1 MPTTDFFSGPGFEP
15 EDVPVKKT
23 SPAQQPVEKQP
34 ADDEPFAGMQKL
46 DFDFLG
52 GDDPAVPGET
62 DPGDPFDDFSFQRP
76 AAPARPAQPARP
88 APFVFDEEPAPAPF
102 SGVPETRI
110 TPAASASLGGTDD
123 APVRPVSPAQAAP
136 KAAPF
141 VFDFDDAPVERPAS
155 RTAASAAPSGEAAF
169 DFSIPEE
176 KPAPAPAATPLDG
189 YAPLSLDFLDD
200 AEPIAAVPPAAPAAV
215 KPVEPPRPAQPAP
228 KAAPF
233 VFDFDDAPVERPASR
248 TAASAVPS
256 GEAAFDFGILEE
268 KPARP
273 APASAAAPL
282 DGYTPLPLDILDDAE
297 PVAAVPPA
305 APAAVKP
312 AEPPR
317 PAQPAPKAAPFVFD
331 FDDAPV
337 ERPASR
343 TAASAVPSGE
353 AAFDFGILEEKPA
366 RPAPASA
373 AAPLD
378 GYTPLPRDILDD
390 AKPVAAVPPAA
401 PAAVKPAEPPRSAEP
416 VPKAA
421 PFVFDF
427 DDAPVERPASRP
439 GQPGSTASPL
449 YSAADAPTVAFT
461 PAALQADAPT
471 TAFTP
476 VKSDAPAPAA
486 APQPAPP
493 KMAAQPAPAARAAR
507 MAKEKDIGAAVFSA
521 LVADDDVPPAP
532 AVPPASGG
540 EELRPSGWPAATPRP
555 ANAPRTPR
563 PINWHAPVSPTQRPA
578 PPPAQAPQ
586 PPAAE
591 TPLDFDFEGA
601 QPFDLFDD
609 VPQSGYTAPQETDQA
624 FPDLYDRDPEEA
636 EPAPRAPQRRTRT
649 GGGSGSGGG
658 RPPRRSTGTARRGI
672 PNKTIFAWAG
682 IVLIALLIILYFVF
696 FGGKDGDVAP
706 GISGSVPSST
716 SQPADSTPPD
726 ASSAAPVETIP
737 RDEWYMVL
745 ANRSSVLPGDFTVA
759 ETATVGEAVIDARIA
774 EALRQRVNDAA
785 AAGVKLKP
793 TNGYRSI
800 ARQQELWDA
809 RVKTL
814 MEGGLSQADAETKAI
829 DYTSA
834 PGTSDHNTGLGLDI
848 VSEDH
853 PAKDAGFAETAAAQ
867 WLAEHAA
874 DYGFILRYPSDKT
887 EATGMDY
894 EPWHYRYVGSE
905 QAHKIKESGLCLE
918 EYLAQ

>member
-76 AAPARPAQPARP
+76 AAPAGPAQPARP

-141 VFDFDDAPVERPAS
+141 VFDFDDAPVEHPAS
-155 RTAASAAPSGEAAF
+155 RTAASAAPSEEAVF
-169 DFSIPEE
+169 DFGIPEE
-176 KPAPAPAATPLDG
+176 KPAPAPAAAPLDG

-282 DGYTPLPLDILDDAE
+282 DGYTPLPL
-297 PVAAVPPA
+297 
-305 APAAVKP
+305 
-312 AEPPR
+312 
-317 PAQPAPKAAPFVFD
+317 
-331 FDDAPV
+331 
-337 ERPASR
+337 
-343 TAASAVPSGE
+343 
-353 AAFDFGILEEKPA
+353 
-366 RPAPASA
+366 
-373 AAPLD
+373 
-378 GYTPLPRDILDD
+378 DILDD

-563 PINWHAPVSPTQRPA
+563 PINWHAPVSPAQRPAPAPARPA

-706 GISGSVPSST
+706 GTSGSVPSST

-759 ETATVGEAVIDARIA
+759 ETATVGEAVVDARIA
-774 EALRQRVNDAA
+774 EALRQMVNDAA

>member
-141 VFDFDDAPVERPAS
+141 VFDFDDAPVEHPAS
-155 RTAASAAPSGEAAF
+155 RTAASAAPSEEAVF
-169 DFSIPEE
+169 DFGIPEE
-176 KPAPAPAATPLDG
+176 KPAPAPAAAPLDG

-282 DGYTPLPLDILDDAE
+282 DGYTPLPLDILDDA
-297 PVAAVPPA
+297 
-305 APAAVKP
+305 
-312 AEPPR
+312 
-317 PAQPAPKAAPFVFD
+317 
-331 FDDAPV
+331 
-337 ERPASR
+337 
-343 TAASAVPSGE
+343 
-353 AAFDFGILEEKPA
+353 
-366 RPAPASA
+366 
-373 AAPLD
+373 
-378 GYTPLPRDILDD
+378 
-390 AKPVAAVPPAA
+390 KPVAAVPPAA

-427 DDAPVERPASRP
+427 DDAPVERPASRL

-476 VKSDAPAPAA
+476 VKPDAPAPAA

-563 PINWHAPVSPTQRPA
+563 PINWHAPVSPAQRPAPAPARPA

-636 EPAPRAPQRRTRT
+636 EPASRAPQRRTRT

-706 GISGSVPSST
+706 GTSGSVPSST

-759 ETATVGEAVIDARIA
+759 ETATVGEAVVDARIA
-774 EALRQRVNDAA
+774 EALRQMVNDAA

>member
-62 DPGDPFDDFSFQRP
+62 DPGDPFDDFSFPRP
-76 AAPARPAQPARP
+76 AAPAGPAQPARP

-155 RTAASAAPSGEAAF
+155 RTAASAAPSGEAVF
-169 DFSIPEE
+169 DFGIPEE
-176 KPAPAPAATPLDG
+176 KPAPAPAAAPLDG

-282 DGYTPLPLDILDDAE
+282 DGYTPLPLDILDDA
-297 PVAAVPPA
+297 
-305 APAAVKP
+305 
-312 AEPPR
+312 
-317 PAQPAPKAAPFVFD
+317 
-331 FDDAPV
+331 
-337 ERPASR
+337 
-343 TAASAVPSGE
+343 
-353 AAFDFGILEEKPA
+353 
-366 RPAPASA
+366 
-373 AAPLD
+373 
-378 GYTPLPRDILDD
+378 
-390 AKPVAAVPPAA
+390 KPVAAVPPAA

-476 VKSDAPAPAA
+476 VKPDAPAPAA

-563 PINWHAPVSPTQRPA
+563 PINWHAPVSPAQRPAPAPARPA

-609 VPQSGYTAPQETDQA
+609 VPQSGYTAPQEADPA

-658 RPPRRSTGTARRGI
+658 RPPCRSTGTARRGI

-759 ETATVGEAVIDARIA
+759 ETATVGEAVVDARIA
-774 EALRQRVNDAA
+774 EALRQMVNDAA

>member
-155 RTAASAAPSGEAAF
+155 RTAASA
-169 DFSIPEE
+169 
-176 KPAPAPAATPLDG
+176 
-189 YAPLSLDFLDD
+189 
-200 AEPIAAVPPAAPAAV
+200 
-215 KPVEPPRPAQPAP
+215 
-228 KAAPF
+228 
-233 VFDFDDAPVERPASR
+233 
-248 TAASAVPS
+248 VPS

-282 DGYTPLPLDILDDAE
+282 DGYTPLPL
-297 PVAAVPPA
+297 
-305 APAAVKP
+305 
-312 AEPPR
+312 
-317 PAQPAPKAAPFVFD
+317 
-331 FDDAPV
+331 
-337 ERPASR
+337 
-343 TAASAVPSGE
+343 
-353 AAFDFGILEEKPA
+353 
-366 RPAPASA
+366 
-373 AAPLD
+373 
-378 GYTPLPRDILDD
+378 DILDD

-427 DDAPVERPASRP
+427 DDAPVERPASRL

-563 PINWHAPVSPTQRPA
+563 PINWHAPVSPAQRPAPAPARPA

-636 EPAPRAPQRRTRT
+636 EPASRAPQRRTRT

-706 GISGSVPSST
+706 GTSGSVPSST

-759 ETATVGEAVIDARIA
+759 ETATVGEAVVDARIA
-774 EALRQRVNDAA
+774 EALRQMVNDAA

>member
-76 AAPARPAQPARP
+76 AAPAGPAQPARP

-155 RTAASAAPSGEAAF
+155 RTAASAAPSEEAVF
-169 DFSIPEE
+169 DFGIPEE
-176 KPAPAPAATPLDG
+176 KPAPAPAAAPLDG

-282 DGYTPLPLDILDDAE
+282 DGYTPLPLDILDDA
-297 PVAAVPPA
+297 
-305 APAAVKP
+305 
-312 AEPPR
+312 
-317 PAQPAPKAAPFVFD
+317 
-331 FDDAPV
+331 
-337 ERPASR
+337 
-343 TAASAVPSGE
+343 
-353 AAFDFGILEEKPA
+353 
-366 RPAPASA
+366 
-373 AAPLD
+373 
-378 GYTPLPRDILDD
+378 
-390 AKPVAAVPPAA
+390 KPVAAVPPAA

-476 VKSDAPAPAA
+476 VKPDAPAPAA

-563 PINWHAPVSPTQRPA
+563 PINWHAPVSPAQRPAPAPARPA

-636 EPAPRAPQRRTRT
+636 EPASRAPQRRTRT

-706 GISGSVPSST
+706 GTSGSVPSST

-759 ETATVGEAVIDARIA
+759 ETATVGEAVVDARIA
-774 EALRQRVNDAA
+774 EALRQMVNDAA

-905 QAHKIKESGLCLE
+905 QAHKIKERGLCLE

>member
-76 AAPARPAQPARP
+76 AAPAGPAQPARP

-155 RTAASAAPSGEAAF
+155 RTAASAAPSGEAVF
-169 DFSIPEE
+169 DFGILEE
-176 KPAPAPAATPLDG
+176 KPAPAPAAAPLDG

-248 TAASAVPS
+248 TASAVPS

-282 DGYTPLPLDILDDAE
+282 DGYTPLPL
-297 PVAAVPPA
+297 
-305 APAAVKP
+305 
-312 AEPPR
+312 
-317 PAQPAPKAAPFVFD
+317 
-331 FDDAPV
+331 
-337 ERPASR
+337 
-343 TAASAVPSGE
+343 
-353 AAFDFGILEEKPA
+353 
-366 RPAPASA
+366 
-373 AAPLD
+373 
-378 GYTPLPRDILDD
+378 DILDD

-476 VKSDAPAPAA
+476 VKPDAPAPAA

-578 PPPAQAPQ
+578 PAPARPAPPPAQAPQ

-624 FPDLYDRDPEEA
+624 FPDLYDQDPEEA

-706 GISGSVPSST
+706 GTSGSVPSST

-759 ETATVGEAVIDARIA
+759 ETATVGEAVVDARIA
-774 EALRQRVNDAA
+774 EALRQMVNDAA

>member
-169 DFSIPEE
+169 DFGIPEE
-176 KPAPAPAATPLDG
+176 KPAPAPAAAPLDG

-282 DGYTPLPLDILDDAE
+282 DGYTPLPLDILDDA
-297 PVAAVPPA
+297 
-305 APAAVKP
+305 
-312 AEPPR
+312 
-317 PAQPAPKAAPFVFD
+317 
-331 FDDAPV
+331 
-337 ERPASR
+337 
-343 TAASAVPSGE
+343 
-353 AAFDFGILEEKPA
+353 
-366 RPAPASA
+366 
-373 AAPLD
+373 
-378 GYTPLPRDILDD
+378 
-390 AKPVAAVPPAA
+390 KPVAAVPPAA

-476 VKSDAPAPAA
+476 VKPDAPAPAV

-563 PINWHAPVSPTQRPA
+563 PINWHAPVSPAQRPAPAPARPA

-759 ETATVGEAVIDARIA
+759 ETATVGEAVVDARIA
-774 EALRQRVNDAA
+774 EALRQMVNDAA
-785 AAGVKLKP
+785 ATGVKLKP

>member
-76 AAPARPAQPARP
+76 AAPAGPAQPARP

-155 RTAASAAPSGEAAF
+155 RTAASAAPSGEAVF
-169 DFSIPEE
+169 DFGILEE

-282 DGYTPLPLDILDDAE
+282 DGYTPLPLDILDDA
-297 PVAAVPPA
+297 
-305 APAAVKP
+305 
-312 AEPPR
+312 
-317 PAQPAPKAAPFVFD
+317 
-331 FDDAPV
+331 
-337 ERPASR
+337 
-343 TAASAVPSGE
+343 
-353 AAFDFGILEEKPA
+353 
-366 RPAPASA
+366 
-373 AAPLD
+373 
-378 GYTPLPRDILDD
+378 
-390 AKPVAAVPPAA
+390 KPVAAVPPAA

-427 DDAPVERPASRP
+427 DDAPVERPASRL

-476 VKSDAPAPAA
+476 VKPDAPAPAA

-563 PINWHAPVSPTQRPA
+563 PINWHAPVSPAQRPAPAPARPA

-636 EPAPRAPQRRTRT
+636 EPASRAPQRRTRT

-706 GISGSVPSST
+706 GTSGSVPSST

-759 ETATVGEAVIDARIA
+759 ETATVGEAVVDARIA
-774 EALRQRVNDAA
+774 EALRQMVNDAA

>member
-15 EDVPVKKT
+15 EDGPVKKT

-88 APFVFDEEPAPAPF
+88 APFMFDEEPAPAPF

-169 DFSIPEE
+169 DFGIPEE
-176 KPAPAPAATPLDG
+176 KPAPAPAAAPLDG

-317 PAQPAPKAAPFVFD
+317 
-331 FDDAPV
+331 
-337 ERPASR
+337 
-343 TAASAVPSGE
+343 
-353 AAFDFGILEEKPA
+353 
-366 RPAPASA
+366 
-373 AAPLD
+373 
-378 GYTPLPRDILDD
+378 
-390 AKPVAAVPPAA
+390 
-401 PAAVKPAEPPRSAEP
+401 SAEP

-476 VKSDAPAPAA
+476 VKPDAPAPAV

-563 PINWHAPVSPTQRPA
+563 PINWHAPVSPAQRPAPAPARPA

-636 EPAPRAPQRRTRT
+636 EPASRAPQRRTRT

-706 GISGSVPSST
+706 GTSGSVPSST

-759 ETATVGEAVIDARIA
+759 ETATVGEAVVDARIA
-774 EALRQRVNDAA
+774 EALRQMVNDAA

>member
-1 MPTTDFFSGPGFEP
+1 VPTTDFFSGPGFEP

-76 AAPARPAQPARP
+76 AAPAGPAQPARP

-169 DFSIPEE
+169 DFGIPEE
-176 KPAPAPAATPLDG
+176 KPAPAPAAAPLDG

-282 DGYTPLPLDILDDAE
+282 DGYTPLPLDILDDA
-297 PVAAVPPA
+297 
-305 APAAVKP
+305 
-312 AEPPR
+312 
-317 PAQPAPKAAPFVFD
+317 
-331 FDDAPV
+331 
-337 ERPASR
+337 
-343 TAASAVPSGE
+343 
-353 AAFDFGILEEKPA
+353 
-366 RPAPASA
+366 
-373 AAPLD
+373 
-378 GYTPLPRDILDD
+378 
-390 AKPVAAVPPAA
+390 KPVAAVPPAA

-476 VKSDAPAPAA
+476 VKPDAPAPAV

-563 PINWHAPVSPTQRPA
+563 PINWHAPVSPAQRPAPAPARPA

-706 GISGSVPSST
+706 GTSGSVPSST

-759 ETATVGEAVIDARIA
+759 ETATVGEAVVDARIA
-774 EALRQRVNDAA
+774 EALRQMVNDAA

>member
-169 DFSIPEE
+169 DFGIPEE
-176 KPAPAPAATPLDG
+176 KPAPAPAAAPLDG

-282 DGYTPLPLDILDDAE
+282 DGYTPLPLDILDDA
-297 PVAAVPPA
+297 
-305 APAAVKP
+305 
-312 AEPPR
+312 
-317 PAQPAPKAAPFVFD
+317 
-331 FDDAPV
+331 
-337 ERPASR
+337 
-343 TAASAVPSGE
+343 
-353 AAFDFGILEEKPA
+353 
-366 RPAPASA
+366 
-373 AAPLD
+373 
-378 GYTPLPRDILDD
+378 
-390 AKPVAAVPPAA
+390 KPVAAVPPAA

-476 VKSDAPAPAA
+476 VKPDAPAPAA

-563 PINWHAPVSPTQRPA
+563 PINWHAPVSPAQRPAPAPARPA

-636 EPAPRAPQRRTRT
+636 EPASRAPQRRTRT

-706 GISGSVPSST
+706 GTSGSVPSST

-726 ASSAAPVETIP
+726 ASSTAPVETIP

-759 ETATVGEAVIDARIA
+759 ETATVGEAVVDARIA
-774 EALRQRVNDAA
+774 EALRQMVNDAA

>member
-76 AAPARPAQPARP
+76 AAPAGPAQPARP

-155 RTAASAAPSGEAAF
+155 RTAASAAPSGEAVF
-169 DFSIPEE
+169 DFGILEE

-297 PVAAVPPA
+297 
-305 APAAVKP
+305 
-312 AEPPR
+312 
-317 PAQPAPKAAPFVFD
+317 
-331 FDDAPV
+331 
-337 ERPASR
+337 
-343 TAASAVPSGE
+343 
-353 AAFDFGILEEKPA
+353 
-366 RPAPASA
+366 
-373 AAPLD
+373 
-378 GYTPLPRDILDD
+378 
-390 AKPVAAVPPAA
+390 PVAAVPPAA

-563 PINWHAPVSPTQRPA
+563 PINWHAPVSPAQRPAPAPARPA

-624 FPDLYDRDPEEA
+624 FPDLYDQDPEEA

-706 GISGSVPSST
+706 GTSGSVPSST

-759 ETATVGEAVIDARIA
+759 ETATVGEAVVDARIA
-774 EALRQRVNDAA
+774 EALRQMVNDAA

>member
-76 AAPARPAQPARP
+76 AAPAGPAQPARP

-155 RTAASAAPSGEAAF
+155 RTAASAAPSGEAVF
-169 DFSIPEE
+169 DFGIPEE
-176 KPAPAPAATPLDG
+176 KPAPAPAAAPLDG

-297 PVAAVPPA
+297 
-305 APAAVKP
+305 
-312 AEPPR
+312 
-317 PAQPAPKAAPFVFD
+317 
-331 FDDAPV
+331 
-337 ERPASR
+337 
-343 TAASAVPSGE
+343 
-353 AAFDFGILEEKPA
+353 
-366 RPAPASA
+366 
-373 AAPLD
+373 
-378 GYTPLPRDILDD
+378 
-390 AKPVAAVPPAA
+390 PVAAVPPAA

-578 PPPAQAPQ
+578 PAPARPAPPPAQAPQ

-706 GISGSVPSST
+706 GTSGSVPSST

-774 EALRQRVNDAA
+774 EALRQMVNDAA

>member
-76 AAPARPAQPARP
+76 AAPAGPAQPARP

-169 DFSIPEE
+169 DFGIPEE
-176 KPAPAPAATPLDG
+176 KPAPAPAAAPLDG

-282 DGYTPLPLDILDDAE
+282 DGYTPLPLDILDDA
-297 PVAAVPPA
+297 
-305 APAAVKP
+305 
-312 AEPPR
+312 
-317 PAQPAPKAAPFVFD
+317 
-331 FDDAPV
+331 
-337 ERPASR
+337 
-343 TAASAVPSGE
+343 
-353 AAFDFGILEEKPA
+353 
-366 RPAPASA
+366 
-373 AAPLD
+373 
-378 GYTPLPRDILDD
+378 
-390 AKPVAAVPPAA
+390 KPVAAVPPAA

-476 VKSDAPAPAA
+476 VKPDAPAPAA

-563 PINWHAPVSPTQRPA
+563 PINWHAPVSPAQRPAPAPARPA

-759 ETATVGEAVIDARIA
+759 ETATVGEAVVDARIA
-774 EALRQRVNDAA
+774 EALRQMVNDAA
-785 AAGVKLKP
+785 ATGVKLKP

>member
-76 AAPARPAQPARP
+76 AAPAGPAQPARP

-155 RTAASAAPSGEAAF
+155 RTAASAAPSGEAVF
-169 DFSIPEE
+169 DFGIPEE
-176 KPAPAPAATPLDG
+176 KPAPAPAAAPLDG

-297 PVAAVPPA
+297 
-305 APAAVKP
+305 
-312 AEPPR
+312 
-317 PAQPAPKAAPFVFD
+317 
-331 FDDAPV
+331 
-337 ERPASR
+337 
-343 TAASAVPSGE
+343 
-353 AAFDFGILEEKPA
+353 
-366 RPAPASA
+366 
-373 AAPLD
+373 
-378 GYTPLPRDILDD
+378 
-390 AKPVAAVPPAA
+390 PVAAVPPAA

-578 PPPAQAPQ
+578 PAPARPAPPPAQEPQ

-609 VPQSGYTAPQETDQA
+609 VPQSGYTAPQEADPA

-726 ASSAAPVETIP
+726 ASSAASVETIP

-774 EALRQRVNDAA
+774 EALRQMVNDAA
-785 AAGVKLKP
+785 ATGVKLKP

>member
-155 RTAASAAPSGEAAF
+155 RTAASAAPSGEAVF
-169 DFSIPEE
+169 DFGILEE

-282 DGYTPLPLDILDDAE
+282 DGYTPLPLDILDDA
-297 PVAAVPPA
+297 
-305 APAAVKP
+305 
-312 AEPPR
+312 
-317 PAQPAPKAAPFVFD
+317 
-331 FDDAPV
+331 
-337 ERPASR
+337 
-343 TAASAVPSGE
+343 
-353 AAFDFGILEEKPA
+353 
-366 RPAPASA
+366 
-373 AAPLD
+373 
-378 GYTPLPRDILDD
+378 
-390 AKPVAAVPPAA
+390 KPVAAVPPAA

-427 DDAPVERPASRP
+427 DDAPVERPASRL

-563 PINWHAPVSPTQRPA
+563 PINWHAPVSPAQRPAPAPARPA

-636 EPAPRAPQRRTRT
+636 EPASRAPQRRTRT

-706 GISGSVPSST
+706 GTSGSVPSST

-759 ETATVGEAVIDARIA
+759 ETATVGEAVVDARIA
-774 EALRQRVNDAA
+774 EALRQMVNDAA

>member
-76 AAPARPAQPARP
+76 AAPAGPAQPARP

-155 RTAASAAPSGEAAF
+155 RTAASAAPSGEAVF
-169 DFSIPEE
+169 DFGIPEE
-176 KPAPAPAATPLDG
+176 KPAPAPAAAPLDG

-282 DGYTPLPLDILDDAE
+282 DGYTPLPLDILDDA
-297 PVAAVPPA
+297 
-305 APAAVKP
+305 
-312 AEPPR
+312 
-317 PAQPAPKAAPFVFD
+317 
-331 FDDAPV
+331 
-337 ERPASR
+337 
-343 TAASAVPSGE
+343 
-353 AAFDFGILEEKPA
+353 
-366 RPAPASA
+366 
-373 AAPLD
+373 
-378 GYTPLPRDILDD
+378 
-390 AKPVAAVPPAA
+390 KPVAAVPPAA

-476 VKSDAPAPAA
+476 VKPDAPAPAV

-563 PINWHAPVSPTQRPA
+563 PINWHAPVSPAQRPAPAPARPA

-706 GISGSVPSST
+706 GTSGSVPSST

-759 ETATVGEAVIDARIA
+759 ETATVGEAVVDARIA
-774 EALRQRVNDAA
+774 EALRQMVNDAA

>member
-76 AAPARPAQPARP
+76 AAPAGPAQPARP

-155 RTAASAAPSGEAAF
+155 RTAASAAPSGEAVF
-169 DFSIPEE
+169 DFGIPEE

-282 DGYTPLPLDILDDAE
+282 DGYTPLPLDILDDA
-297 PVAAVPPA
+297 
-305 APAAVKP
+305 
-312 AEPPR
+312 
-317 PAQPAPKAAPFVFD
+317 
-331 FDDAPV
+331 
-337 ERPASR
+337 
-343 TAASAVPSGE
+343 
-353 AAFDFGILEEKPA
+353 
-366 RPAPASA
+366 
-373 AAPLD
+373 
-378 GYTPLPRDILDD
+378 
-390 AKPVAAVPPAA
+390 KPVAAVPPAA

-476 VKSDAPAPAA
+476 VKPDAPAPAA

-563 PINWHAPVSPTQRPA
+563 PINWHAPVSPAQRPAPAPARPA

-706 GISGSVPSST
+706 GTSGSVPSST

-759 ETATVGEAVIDARIA
+759 ETATVGEAVVDARIA
-774 EALRQRVNDAA
+774 EALRQMVNDAA

>member
-141 VFDFDDAPVERPAS
+141 VFDFDDAPVEHPAS
-155 RTAASAAPSGEAAF
+155 RTAASAAPSEEAVF
-169 DFSIPEE
+169 DFGIPEE
-176 KPAPAPAATPLDG
+176 KPAPAPAAAPLDG

-282 DGYTPLPLDILDDAE
+282 DGYTPLPLDILDDA
-297 PVAAVPPA
+297 
-305 APAAVKP
+305 
-312 AEPPR
+312 
-317 PAQPAPKAAPFVFD
+317 
-331 FDDAPV
+331 
-337 ERPASR
+337 
-343 TAASAVPSGE
+343 
-353 AAFDFGILEEKPA
+353 
-366 RPAPASA
+366 
-373 AAPLD
+373 
-378 GYTPLPRDILDD
+378 
-390 AKPVAAVPPAA
+390 KPVAAVPPAA

-427 DDAPVERPASRP
+427 DDAPVERPASRL

-563 PINWHAPVSPTQRPA
+563 PINWHAPVSPAQRPAPAPARPA

-706 GISGSVPSST
+706 GTSGSVPSST

-759 ETATVGEAVIDARIA
+759 ETATVGEAVVDARIA
-774 EALRQRVNDAA
+774 EALRQMVNDAA

-800 ARQQELWDA
+800 ARQQELWDT

>member
-123 APVRPVSPAQAAP
+123 VPVRPVSPAQA
-136 KAAPF
+136 
-141 VFDFDDAPVERPAS
+141 
-155 RTAASAAPSGEAAF
+155 
-169 DFSIPEE
+169 
-176 KPAPAPAATPLDG
+176 
-189 YAPLSLDFLDD
+189 
-200 AEPIAAVPPAAPAAV
+200 
-215 KPVEPPRPAQPAP
+215 AP

-282 DGYTPLPLDILDDAE
+282 DGYTPLPL
-297 PVAAVPPA
+297 
-305 APAAVKP
+305 
-312 AEPPR
+312 
-317 PAQPAPKAAPFVFD
+317 
-331 FDDAPV
+331 
-337 ERPASR
+337 
-343 TAASAVPSGE
+343 
-353 AAFDFGILEEKPA
+353 
-366 RPAPASA
+366 
-373 AAPLD
+373 
-378 GYTPLPRDILDD
+378 DILDD

-476 VKSDAPAPAA
+476 VKPDAPAPAA

-563 PINWHAPVSPTQRPA
+563 PINWHAPVSPAQRPAPAPARPA

-609 VPQSGYTAPQETDQA
+609 VPQSGYTAPQETDPA

-706 GISGSVPSST
+706 GTSGSVPSST

-759 ETATVGEAVIDARIA
+759 ETATVGEAVVDARIA
-774 EALRQRVNDAA
+774 EALRQMVNDAA

>member
-76 AAPARPAQPARP
+76 AAPAGPAQPARP

-169 DFSIPEE
+169 DFGIPEE
-176 KPAPAPAATPLDG
+176 KPAPAPAAAPLDG

-248 TAASAVPS
+248 TAASAAPS

-282 DGYTPLPLDILDDAE
+282 DGYTPLPL
-297 PVAAVPPA
+297 
-305 APAAVKP
+305 
-312 AEPPR
+312 
-317 PAQPAPKAAPFVFD
+317 
-331 FDDAPV
+331 
-337 ERPASR
+337 
-343 TAASAVPSGE
+343 
-353 AAFDFGILEEKPA
+353 
-366 RPAPASA
+366 
-373 AAPLD
+373 
-378 GYTPLPRDILDD
+378 DILDD

-476 VKSDAPAPAA
+476 VKPDAPAPAV

-563 PINWHAPVSPTQRPA
+563 PINWHAPVSPAQRPAPAPARPA

-759 ETATVGEAVIDARIA
+759 ETATVGEAVVDARIA
-774 EALRQRVNDAA
+774 EALRQMVNDAA
-785 AAGVKLKP
+785 ATGVKLKP

>member
-155 RTAASAAPSGEAAF
+155 RTAASAAPSGEAVF
-169 DFSIPEE
+169 DFGIPEE
-176 KPAPAPAATPLDG
+176 KPAPAPAAAPLDG

-282 DGYTPLPLDILDDAE
+282 DGYTPLPLDILDDA
-297 PVAAVPPA
+297 
-305 APAAVKP
+305 
-312 AEPPR
+312 
-317 PAQPAPKAAPFVFD
+317 
-331 FDDAPV
+331 
-337 ERPASR
+337 
-343 TAASAVPSGE
+343 
-353 AAFDFGILEEKPA
+353 
-366 RPAPASA
+366 
-373 AAPLD
+373 
-378 GYTPLPRDILDD
+378 
-390 AKPVAAVPPAA
+390 KPVAAVPPAA

-476 VKSDAPAPAA
+476 VKPDAPAPAA

-563 PINWHAPVSPTQRPA
+563 PINWHAPVSPAQRPAPAPARPA
-578 PPPAQAPQ
+578 PPPAQVPQ

-706 GISGSVPSST
+706 GTSGSVPSST

-759 ETATVGEAVIDARIA
+759 ETATVGEAVVDARIA
-774 EALRQRVNDAA
+774 EALRQMVNDAA

>member
-76 AAPARPAQPARP
+76 AAPAGPAQPARP

-155 RTAASAAPSGEAAF
+155 RTAASAAPSEEAVF
-169 DFSIPEE
+169 DFGIPEE
-176 KPAPAPAATPLDG
+176 KPAPAPAAAPLDG

-317 PAQPAPKAAPFVFD
+317 
-331 FDDAPV
+331 
-337 ERPASR
+337 
-343 TAASAVPSGE
+343 
-353 AAFDFGILEEKPA
+353 
-366 RPAPASA
+366 
-373 AAPLD
+373 
-378 GYTPLPRDILDD
+378 
-390 AKPVAAVPPAA
+390 
-401 PAAVKPAEPPRSAEP
+401 SAEP

-476 VKSDAPAPAA
+476 VKPDAPAPAA

-563 PINWHAPVSPTQRPA
+563 PINWHAPVSPAQRPAPAPARPA

-609 VPQSGYTAPQETDQA
+609 VPQSGYTAPQEADPA

-759 ETATVGEAVIDARIA
+759 ETATVGEAVVDARIA
-774 EALRQRVNDAA
+774 EALRQMVNDAA

>member
-76 AAPARPAQPARP
+76 AAPAGPAQPARP

-155 RTAASAAPSGEAAF
+155 RTAASA
-169 DFSIPEE
+169 
-176 KPAPAPAATPLDG
+176 
-189 YAPLSLDFLDD
+189 
-200 AEPIAAVPPAAPAAV
+200 
-215 KPVEPPRPAQPAP
+215 
-228 KAAPF
+228 
-233 VFDFDDAPVERPASR
+233 
-248 TAASAVPS
+248 VPS

-282 DGYTPLPLDILDDAE
+282 DGYTPLPL
-297 PVAAVPPA
+297 
-305 APAAVKP
+305 
-312 AEPPR
+312 
-317 PAQPAPKAAPFVFD
+317 
-331 FDDAPV
+331 
-337 ERPASR
+337 
-343 TAASAVPSGE
+343 
-353 AAFDFGILEEKPA
+353 
-366 RPAPASA
+366 
-373 AAPLD
+373 
-378 GYTPLPRDILDD
+378 DILDD

-476 VKSDAPAPAA
+476 VKPDAPAPAA

-563 PINWHAPVSPTQRPA
+563 PINWHAPVSPAQRPAPAPARPA

-591 TPLDFDFEGA
+591 TPLDFDVEGA

-624 FPDLYDRDPEEA
+624 FPDLYDQDPEEA

-706 GISGSVPSST
+706 GTSGSVPSST

-759 ETATVGEAVIDARIA
+759 ETATVGEAVVDARIA
-774 EALRQRVNDAA
+774 EALRQMVNDAA

>member
-76 AAPARPAQPARP
+76 AAPAGPAQPARP

-141 VFDFDDAPVERPAS
+141 VFDFDDAPVEHPAS
-155 RTAASAAPSGEAAF
+155 RTAASAAPSEEAVF
-169 DFSIPEE
+169 DFGIPEE
-176 KPAPAPAATPLDG
+176 KPAPAPAAAPLDG

-282 DGYTPLPLDILDDAE
+282 DGYTPLPLDILDDA
-297 PVAAVPPA
+297 
-305 APAAVKP
+305 
-312 AEPPR
+312 
-317 PAQPAPKAAPFVFD
+317 
-331 FDDAPV
+331 
-337 ERPASR
+337 
-343 TAASAVPSGE
+343 
-353 AAFDFGILEEKPA
+353 
-366 RPAPASA
+366 
-373 AAPLD
+373 
-378 GYTPLPRDILDD
+378 
-390 AKPVAAVPPAA
+390 KPVAAVPPAA

-476 VKSDAPAPAA
+476 VKPDAPAPAV

-563 PINWHAPVSPTQRPA
+563 PINWHAPVSPAQRPAPAPARPA

-706 GISGSVPSST
+706 GTSGSVPSST

-759 ETATVGEAVIDARIA
+759 ETATVGEAVVDARIA
-774 EALRQRVNDAA
+774 EALRQMVNDAA

>member
-76 AAPARPAQPARP
+76 AAPAGPAQPARP

-155 RTAASAAPSGEAAF
+155 RTAASAAPSGEAVF
-169 DFSIPEE
+169 DFGIPEE
-176 KPAPAPAATPLDG
+176 KPAPAPAAAPLDG

-282 DGYTPLPLDILDDAE
+282 DGYTPLPLDILDDA
-297 PVAAVPPA
+297 
-305 APAAVKP
+305 
-312 AEPPR
+312 
-317 PAQPAPKAAPFVFD
+317 
-331 FDDAPV
+331 
-337 ERPASR
+337 
-343 TAASAVPSGE
+343 
-353 AAFDFGILEEKPA
+353 
-366 RPAPASA
+366 
-373 AAPLD
+373 
-378 GYTPLPRDILDD
+378 
-390 AKPVAAVPPAA
+390 KPVAAVPPAA

-476 VKSDAPAPAA
+476 VKPDAPAPAA

-563 PINWHAPVSPTQRPA
+563 PINWHAPVSPAQRPAPAPARPA

-658 RPPRRSTGTARRGI
+658 RPPCRSTGTARRGI

-706 GISGSVPSST
+706 GTSGSVPSST

-726 ASSAAPVETIP
+726 ASSTAPVETIP

-759 ETATVGEAVIDARIA
+759 ETATVGEAVVDARIA
-774 EALRQRVNDAA
+774 EALRQMVNDAA

-853 PAKDAGFAETAAAQ
+853 PAKEAGFAETAAAQ

>member
-62 DPGDPFDDFSFQRP
+62 DPGDPFDDLSFQRP
-76 AAPARPAQPARP
+76 AAPAGPAQPARP

-155 RTAASAAPSGEAAF
+155 RTAASAAPSGEAVF
-169 DFSIPEE
+169 DFGILEE

-282 DGYTPLPLDILDDAE
+282 DGYTPLPLDILDDA
-297 PVAAVPPA
+297 
-305 APAAVKP
+305 
-312 AEPPR
+312 
-317 PAQPAPKAAPFVFD
+317 
-331 FDDAPV
+331 
-337 ERPASR
+337 
-343 TAASAVPSGE
+343 
-353 AAFDFGILEEKPA
+353 
-366 RPAPASA
+366 
-373 AAPLD
+373 
-378 GYTPLPRDILDD
+378 
-390 AKPVAAVPPAA
+390 KPVAAVPPAA

-476 VKSDAPAPAA
+476 VKPDAPAPAA

-563 PINWHAPVSPTQRPA
+563 PINWHAPVSPAQRPAPAPARPA

-636 EPAPRAPQRRTRT
+636 EPASRAPQRRTRT

-706 GISGSVPSST
+706 GTSGSVPSST

-759 ETATVGEAVIDARIA
+759 ETATVGEAVVDARIA
-774 EALRQRVNDAA
+774 EALRQMVNDAA

>member
-155 RTAASAAPSGEAAF
+155 RTAASAAPSEEAVF
-169 DFSIPEE
+169 DFGIPEE
-176 KPAPAPAATPLDG
+176 KPAPAPAAAPLDG

-248 TAASAVPS
+248 
-256 GEAAFDFGILEE
+256 L
-268 KPARP
+268 
-273 APASAAAPL
+273 
-282 DGYTPLPLDILDDAE
+282 
-297 PVAAVPPA
+297 
-305 APAAVKP
+305 
-312 AEPPR
+312 
-317 PAQPAPKAAPFVFD
+317 
-331 FDDAPV
+331 
-337 ERPASR
+337 
-343 TAASAVPSGE
+343 
-353 AAFDFGILEEKPA
+353 
-366 RPAPASA
+366 
-373 AAPLD
+373 
-378 GYTPLPRDILDD
+378 
-390 AKPVAAVPPAA
+390 
-401 PAAVKPAEPPRSAEP
+401 
-416 VPKAA
+416 
-421 PFVFDF
+421 
-427 DDAPVERPASRP
+427 

-476 VKSDAPAPAA
+476 VKPDAPAPAA

-563 PINWHAPVSPTQRPA
+563 PINWHAPVSPAQRPAPAPARPA

-636 EPAPRAPQRRTRT
+636 EPASRAPQRRTRT

-706 GISGSVPSST
+706 GTSGSVPSST

-759 ETATVGEAVIDARIA
+759 ETATVGEAVVDARIA
-774 EALRQRVNDAA
+774 EALRQMVNDAA

>member
-76 AAPARPAQPARP
+76 AAPAGPAQPARP

-141 VFDFDDAPVERPAS
+141 VFDFDAAPVEPPAS
-155 RTAASAAPSGEAAF
+155 RTAASAAPSEEAVF
-169 DFSIPEE
+169 DFGIPEE
-176 KPAPAPAATPLDG
+176 KPAPAPAAAPLDG

-282 DGYTPLPLDILDDAE
+282 DGYTPLPLDILDDA
-297 PVAAVPPA
+297 
-305 APAAVKP
+305 
-312 AEPPR
+312 
-317 PAQPAPKAAPFVFD
+317 
-331 FDDAPV
+331 
-337 ERPASR
+337 
-343 TAASAVPSGE
+343 
-353 AAFDFGILEEKPA
+353 
-366 RPAPASA
+366 
-373 AAPLD
+373 
-378 GYTPLPRDILDD
+378 
-390 AKPVAAVPPAA
+390 KPVAAVPPAA

-476 VKSDAPAPAA
+476 VKPDAPAPAA

-563 PINWHAPVSPTQRPA
+563 PINWHAPVSPAQRPAPAPARPA

-636 EPAPRAPQRRTRT
+636 EPASRAPQRRTRT

-706 GISGSVPSST
+706 GTSGSVPSST

-759 ETATVGEAVIDARIA
+759 ETATVGEAVVDARIA
-774 EALRQRVNDAA
+774 EALRQMVNDAA

>member
-141 VFDFDDAPVERPAS
+141 VFDFDDAPVEHPAS
-155 RTAASAAPSGEAAF
+155 RTAASAAPSEEAVF
-169 DFSIPEE
+169 DFGIPEE
-176 KPAPAPAATPLDG
+176 KPAPAPAAAPLDG

-282 DGYTPLPLDILDDAE
+282 DGYTPLPLDILDDA
-297 PVAAVPPA
+297 
-305 APAAVKP
+305 
-312 AEPPR
+312 
-317 PAQPAPKAAPFVFD
+317 
-331 FDDAPV
+331 
-337 ERPASR
+337 
-343 TAASAVPSGE
+343 
-353 AAFDFGILEEKPA
+353 
-366 RPAPASA
+366 
-373 AAPLD
+373 
-378 GYTPLPRDILDD
+378 
-390 AKPVAAVPPAA
+390 KPVAAVPPAA

-427 DDAPVERPASRP
+427 DDAPVERPASRL

-563 PINWHAPVSPTQRPA
+563 PINWHAPVSPAQRPAPAPARPA

-636 EPAPRAPQRRTRT
+636 EPASRAPQRRTRT

-706 GISGSVPSST
+706 GTSGSVPSST

-726 ASSAAPVETIP
+726 ASSAAPVEPLP

-759 ETATVGEAVIDARIA
+759 ETATVGEAVVDARIA
-774 EALRQRVNDAA
+774 EALRQMVNDAA

>member
-76 AAPARPAQPARP
+76 AAPAGPAQPARP

-169 DFSIPEE
+169 DFGIPEE
-176 KPAPAPAATPLDG
+176 KPAPAPAAAPLDG

-282 DGYTPLPLDILDDAE
+282 DGYTPLPLDILDDA
-297 PVAAVPPA
+297 
-305 APAAVKP
+305 
-312 AEPPR
+312 
-317 PAQPAPKAAPFVFD
+317 
-331 FDDAPV
+331 
-337 ERPASR
+337 
-343 TAASAVPSGE
+343 
-353 AAFDFGILEEKPA
+353 
-366 RPAPASA
+366 
-373 AAPLD
+373 
-378 GYTPLPRDILDD
+378 
-390 AKPVAAVPPAA
+390 KPVAAVPPAA

-476 VKSDAPAPAA
+476 VKPDAPAPAA

-493 KMAAQPAPAARAAR
+493 KMVAQPAPAARAAR

-563 PINWHAPVSPTQRPA
+563 PINWHAPVSLAQRPAPAPARPA

-636 EPAPRAPQRRTRT
+636 EPASRAPQRRTRT

-706 GISGSVPSST
+706 GTSGSVPSST

-759 ETATVGEAVIDARIA
+759 ETATVGEAVVDARIA
-774 EALRQRVNDAA
+774 EALRQMVNDAA

>member
-141 VFDFDDAPVERPAS
+141 VFDFDDAPVEHPAS
-155 RTAASAAPSGEAAF
+155 RTAASAAPSEEAVF
-169 DFSIPEE
+169 DFGIPEE
-176 KPAPAPAATPLDG
+176 KPAPAPAAAPLDG

-282 DGYTPLPLDILDDAE
+282 DGYTPLPLDILDDA
-297 PVAAVPPA
+297 
-305 APAAVKP
+305 
-312 AEPPR
+312 
-317 PAQPAPKAAPFVFD
+317 
-331 FDDAPV
+331 
-337 ERPASR
+337 
-343 TAASAVPSGE
+343 
-353 AAFDFGILEEKPA
+353 
-366 RPAPASA
+366 
-373 AAPLD
+373 
-378 GYTPLPRDILDD
+378 
-390 AKPVAAVPPAA
+390 KPVAAVPPAA

-476 VKSDAPAPAA
+476 VKPDAPAPAA

-563 PINWHAPVSPTQRPA
+563 PINWHAPVSPAQRPAPAPARPA

-624 FPDLYDRDPEEA
+624 FPGLYDRDPEEA
-636 EPAPRAPQRRTRT
+636 EPASRAPQRRTRT

-706 GISGSVPSST
+706 GTSGSVPSST

-759 ETATVGEAVIDARIA
+759 ETATVGEAVVDARIA
-774 EALRQRVNDAA
+774 EALRQMVNDAA

>member
-76 AAPARPAQPARP
+76 AAPAGPAQPARP

-155 RTAASAAPSGEAAF
+155 RTAASAAPSGEAGL
-169 DFSIPEE
+169 DFGILEE

-282 DGYTPLPLDILDDAE
+282 DGYTPLPLDILDDA
-297 PVAAVPPA
+297 
-305 APAAVKP
+305 
-312 AEPPR
+312 
-317 PAQPAPKAAPFVFD
+317 
-331 FDDAPV
+331 
-337 ERPASR
+337 
-343 TAASAVPSGE
+343 
-353 AAFDFGILEEKPA
+353 
-366 RPAPASA
+366 
-373 AAPLD
+373 
-378 GYTPLPRDILDD
+378 
-390 AKPVAAVPPAA
+390 KPVAAVPPAA

-476 VKSDAPAPAA
+476 VKPDAPAPAA

-563 PINWHAPVSPTQRPA
+563 PINWHAPVSPAQRPAPAPARPA
-578 PPPAQAPQ
+578 PPPAQEPQ

-624 FPDLYDRDPEEA
+624 FPDLYDQDPEEA

-706 GISGSVPSST
+706 GTSGSVPSST

-759 ETATVGEAVIDARIA
+759 ETATVGEAVVDARIA
-774 EALRQRVNDAA
+774 EALRQMVNDAA

>member
-76 AAPARPAQPARP
+76 AAPAGPAQPARP

-155 RTAASAAPSGEAAF
+155 RTAASAAPSGEAVF
-169 DFSIPEE
+169 DFGIPEE

-282 DGYTPLPLDILDDAE
+282 DGYTPLPL
-297 PVAAVPPA
+297 
-305 APAAVKP
+305 
-312 AEPPR
+312 
-317 PAQPAPKAAPFVFD
+317 
-331 FDDAPV
+331 
-337 ERPASR
+337 
-343 TAASAVPSGE
+343 
-353 AAFDFGILEEKPA
+353 
-366 RPAPASA
+366 
-373 AAPLD
+373 
-378 GYTPLPRDILDD
+378 DILDD

-563 PINWHAPVSPTQRPA
+563 PINWHAPVSPAQRPAPAPARPA
-578 PPPAQAPQ
+578 PPPAQEPQ

-609 VPQSGYTAPQETDQA
+609 VPQSGYTAPQEADPA
-624 FPDLYDRDPEEA
+624 FPDLYDRDPEET

-759 ETATVGEAVIDARIA
+759 ETATVGEAVVDARIA
-774 EALRQRVNDAA
+774 EALRQMVNDAA
-785 AAGVKLKP
+785 ATGVKLKP

>member
-76 AAPARPAQPARP
+76 AAPAGPAQPARP

-169 DFSIPEE
+169 DFGIPEE
-176 KPAPAPAATPLDG
+176 KPAPAPAAAPLDG

-282 DGYTPLPLDILDDAE
+282 DGYTPLPLDILDDA
-297 PVAAVPPA
+297 
-305 APAAVKP
+305 
-312 AEPPR
+312 
-317 PAQPAPKAAPFVFD
+317 
-331 FDDAPV
+331 
-337 ERPASR
+337 
-343 TAASAVPSGE
+343 
-353 AAFDFGILEEKPA
+353 
-366 RPAPASA
+366 
-373 AAPLD
+373 
-378 GYTPLPRDILDD
+378 
-390 AKPVAAVPPAA
+390 KPVAAVPPAA

-476 VKSDAPAPAA
+476 VKPDAPAPAV

-521 LVADDDVPPAP
+521 LVADDDVPPA
-532 AVPPASGG
+532 SGG

-563 PINWHAPVSPTQRPA
+563 PINWHAPVSPAQRPAPAPARPA

-706 GISGSVPSST
+706 GTSGSVPSST

-759 ETATVGEAVIDARIA
+759 ETATVGEAVVDARIA
-774 EALRQRVNDAA
+774 EALRQMVNDAA

>member
-1 MPTTDFFSGPGFEP
+1 MATTDFFSGPGFEP

-76 AAPARPAQPARP
+76 AAPAGPAQPARP

-155 RTAASAAPSGEAAF
+155 RTAASAAPSGEAVF
-169 DFSIPEE
+169 DFGIPEE

-282 DGYTPLPLDILDDAE
+282 DGYTPLPLDILDDA
-297 PVAAVPPA
+297 
-305 APAAVKP
+305 
-312 AEPPR
+312 
-317 PAQPAPKAAPFVFD
+317 
-331 FDDAPV
+331 
-337 ERPASR
+337 
-343 TAASAVPSGE
+343 
-353 AAFDFGILEEKPA
+353 
-366 RPAPASA
+366 
-373 AAPLD
+373 
-378 GYTPLPRDILDD
+378 
-390 AKPVAAVPPAA
+390 KPVAAVPPAA

-476 VKSDAPAPAA
+476 VKPDAPAPAA

-578 PPPAQAPQ
+578 PAPARPAPPPAQEPQ

-609 VPQSGYTAPQETDQA
+609 VPQSGYTAPQEADPA
-624 FPDLYDRDPEEA
+624 FPDLYDRDPEET

-706 GISGSVPSST
+706 GTSGSVPSST

-759 ETATVGEAVIDARIA
+759 ETATVGEAVVDARIA
-774 EALRQRVNDAA
+774 EALRQMVNDAA